1 MQELLARGQMVSAG
15 GRKPRPSE
23 AKENAEL
30 EGRRGGG
37 GRLGCCHG
45 ASKTGRVGRLCSQG
59 RLERGMMGWG
69 PGELLPLSSFF
80 TGDGG
85 GLSLS
90 ISLCRPPTHTHRLL
104 AVGQLLSLVPR
115 GYPFLW
121 GLLGNWS
128 LLQARNKPP
137 SLGLETPNTVLGQG

>member
-90 ISLCRPPTHTHRLL
+90 ISLCPPPHTPAPCCRTTPVFSTQRVSIS
-104 AVGQLLSLVPR
+104 VGSPGKLE
-115 GYPFLW
+115 
-121 GLLGNWS
+121 
-128 LLQARNKPP
+128 PP
-137 SLGLETPNTVLGQG
+137 SGPEQAPLTWFGDTQYSAGPRLG

>member
-37 GRLGCCHG
+37 ARLGCCHG

-80 TGDGG
+80 TGGG
-85 GLSLS
+85 VISPSLSLS
-90 ISLCRPPTHTHRLL
+90 ARPPL
-104 AVGQLLSLVPR
+104 APCCRTTPVFSTQRVSISVGSPGKLE
-115 GYPFLW
+115 
-121 GLLGNWS
+121 
-128 LLQARNKPP
+128 PP
-137 SLGLETPNTVLGQG
+137 SGPEQVPLTWFGDTPYSAGSRLGK